1 MYLLFLTFISIIHYN
16 FNTSFKSVIMDNS
29 YFNLWYLAIIQI
41 YLALRYA
48 VKAVM
53 GSVDNYNIL
62 KLAMVLFVPIIG
74 YYFATKKEI
83 PIS

>member
-1 MYLLFLTFISIIHYN
+1 
-16 FNTSFKSVIMDNS
+16 MDNS
-29 YFNLWYLAIIQI
+29 YLNFSYLAIIQI

-74 YYFATKKEI
+74 YYLATKKEI

>member
-1 MYLLFLTFISIIHYN
+1 
-16 FNTSFKSVIMDNS
+16 MDNS